1 MKKALPIL
9 LKLAVTTVL
18 LGMIF
23 REHRFTESILPH
35 LRVLGVNWAW
45 TLAGLASVGISIW
58 LSALRWE
65 VLLRGQE
72 HPVPGREVLR
82 VTIISNFFNI
92 TSIGALG
99 GDAYRV
105 LALMKHPGA
114 RRLPI
119 MVSVMLDH
127 LLGMMGLG
135 ILFLSCR
142 VVYDDRLATLS
153 TEVRTILQ
161 GFEMFMAG
169 NVIFVILSAI
179 SFTPHLYSWG
189 EKQWPKILGYAPLK
203 SFANACDALR
213 RDWRG
218 SLIASVL
225 SILLFA
231 FHFLSFHCAIFAV
244 GGKAQLIEVM
254 AAMPIVDTVA
264 GLPISVSGL
273 GVREKTFE
281 ALIHALTGIPG
292 ATAVSA
298 SLVGWL
304 MGVAW
309 GVVGGVMFLRGVPAS
324 ISEAD
329 SPPRDAG
336 EGMTKPE

>member
-1 MKKALPIL
+1 MNKALPIL

-18 LGMIF
+18 LWVIF

-35 LRVLGVNWAW
+35 LRVLGGNWLW

-65 VLLRGQE
+65 VLLRGQQY
-72 HPVPGREVLR
+72 PVPSGEVMR
-82 VTIISNFFNI
+82 VTVVSNFFNI
-92 TSIGALG
+92 TSLGVIG

-105 LALMKHPGA
+105 LALMKRPGA

-119 MVSVMLDH
+119 VVSVMLDH
-127 LLGMMGLG
+127 LLGMVGLG
-135 ILFLSCR
+135 ILFLACR
-142 VVYDDRLATLS
+142 AAFHDRLSTLS

-161 GFEMFMAG
+161 GYEMFMNGALF
-169 NVIFVILSAI
+169 FVFLSAV
-179 SFTPHLYSWG
+179 SFTPHLYNWG
-189 EKQWPKILGYAPLK
+189 EKQWPWMLGYAPLK
-203 SFANACDALR
+203 NFANACDALR

-218 SLIASVL
+218 SLVSVL
-225 SILLFA
+225 LSTLIFG
-231 FHFLSFHCAIFAV
+231 FHFLSFYCAIFAV
-244 GGKAQLIEVM
+244 GGVAPLMEVM

-281 ALIHALTGIPG
+281 TLIHGLTGLPG
-292 ATAVSA
+292 ATAISA

-304 MGVAW
+304 MGVVW
-309 GVVGGVMFLRGVPAS
+309 GVFGGVLFLLGGATSMAEGPA
-324 ISEAD
+324 
-329 SPPRDAG
+329 
-336 EGMTKPE
+336 PELRTEN

>member
-9 LKLAVTTVL
+9 LKLAVTSVL

-23 REHRFTESILPH
+23 REHRFTEAILPH
-35 LRVLGVNWAW
+35 LRALGVNWGW
-45 TLAGLASVGISIW
+45 TLAGLVCVGLSTW
-58 LSALRWE
+58 LSALRWQ

-72 HPVPGREVLR
+72 HPVRGSEVLR
-82 VTIISNFFNI
+82 VTVVSNFFNI
-92 TSIGALG
+92 TSLGVVG

-105 LALMKHPGA
+105 LALMKKPEA

-119 MVSVMLDH
+119 MVSVILDH
-127 LLGMMGLG
+127 LMGMMGLAM
-135 ILFLSCR
+135 LFLVCR
-142 VVYDDRLATLS
+142 TVFAGRLDSLGP
-153 TEVRTILQ
+153 EVRAILN
-161 GFEMFMAG
+161 GFEMFMG
-169 NVIFVILSAI
+169 GSVIFVILSAI

-189 EKQWPKILGYAPLK
+189 EKQWPWMLGYAPLK
-203 SFANACDALR
+203 NFATACDALR

-218 SLIASVL
+218 SLVAALLSVL
-225 SILLFA
+225 LFI
-231 FHFLSFHCAIFAV
+231 FHFLSFFCAIFAV
-244 GGKAQLIEVM
+244 GGQAPLWEVM

-264 GLPISVSGL
+264 GLPVSVSGL

-281 ALIHALTGIPG
+281 TLVHGLTGLPE

-309 GVVGGVMFLRGVPAS
+309 GVFGGALFLRGSTALNDEAS
-324 ISEAD
+324 LPMAAE
-329 SPPRDAG
+329 G
-336 EGMTKPE
+336 E

>member
-18 LGMIF
+18 LGVIF
-23 REHRFTESILPH
+23 REHRFIESILPH
-35 LRVLGVNWAW
+35 LRVLGVNWIW

-65 VLLRGQE
+65 VLLRGQQ
-72 HPVPGREVLR
+72 HPVPSGEVMR
-82 VTIISNFFNI
+82 ITVVSNFFNI
-92 TSIGALG
+92 TSLGVIG

-105 LALMKHPGA
+105 LALMKRPGA

-127 LLGMMGLG
+127 LLGMLGLG

-142 VVYDDRLATLS
+142 AAFHDRLATLS
-153 TEVRTILQ
+153 TEVRTLLQ
-161 GFEMFMAG
+161 GYEMFMGGALF
-169 NVIFVILSAI
+169 FVFLSVV
-179 SFTPHLYSWG
+179 SFTPHLYNWG
-189 EKQWPKILGYAPLK
+189 EKQWPWMLGYAPLK
-203 SFANACDALR
+203 NFANACDALR

-218 SLIASVL
+218 SLVSVLL
-225 SILLFA
+225 SILLFG
-231 FHFLSFHCAIFAV
+231 FHFLSFYCAIFAV
-244 GGKAQLIEVM
+244 GGQAPLMEVM

-281 ALIHALTGIPG
+281 TLVHGLTGLPG
-292 ATAVSA
+292 ATAISA

-304 MGVAW
+304 MGVVW
-309 GVVGGVMFLRGVPAS
+309 GVFGGVLFLRGGAASLAEVP
-324 ISEAD
+324 E
-329 SPPRDAG
+329 
-336 EGMTKPE
+336 PELRIEN

>member
-9 LKLAVTTVL
+9 LKLAVTSVL
-18 LGMIF
+18 LWMIF
-23 REHRFTESILPH
+23 REHRFMESILPH
-35 LRVLGVNWAW
+35 LRVLGVNWMW

-65 VLLRGQE
+65 VLLRGQD
-72 HPVPGREVLR
+72 HPVPSAEVMR
-82 VTIISNFFNI
+82 VTVVSNFFNI
-92 TSIGALG
+92 TSVGVIG

-105 LALMKHPGA
+105 LALMQRPGA

-127 LLGMMGLG
+127 LLGMLGLS

-142 VVYDDRLATLS
+142 FAFDDRIDSLS
-153 TEVRTILQ
+153 VEVRTILQ
-161 GFEMFMAG
+161 GFEIFMG
-169 NVIFVILSAI
+169 GSLIFVILSVI
-179 SFTPHLYSWG
+179 SFTPHLYNWG
-189 EKQWPKILGYAPLK
+189 EKQWPRLLGYAPLK
-203 SFANACDALR
+203 NFANACDALR

-218 SLIASVL
+218 SLVASLL
-225 SILLFA
+225 SILLFG

-244 GGKAQLIEVM
+244 GGKAPLMEVM

-281 ALIHALTGIPG
+281 TLIHGLTGLPG
-292 ATAVSA
+292 ATAISA

-309 GVVGGVMFLRGVPAS
+309 GIVGGILFLLRGSTPVATVPD
-324 ISEAD
+324 SEL
-329 SPPRDAG
+329 RT
-336 EGMTKPE
+336 EN